1 MCGIFGIVG
10 EDSIVE
16 KILGSLTR
24 LEYRGYDSSGIA
36 ISDSEKKKILCFRA
50 EGKLEK
56 LKKILKNKKINGQI
70 GIGHTRW
77 ATHGVPSEKNAHP
90 HYTDSVAIVH
100 NGIIENYIKLK
111 KELSDKG
118 CKFKSQTDSEVIAHL
133 LTQFLNKGLNPHEAI
148 KETLP
153 KLEGAFALAILF
165 RDHKKLIGARKGS
178 PLALG
183 ISKKTFFLGSD
194 SIAIAPHTQNIC
206 YLDEGDW
213 VEINKSSFKI
223 YDSSNNEVNREIQLT
238 SYNNKNSGKGNF
250 NHFMQKEIFEQPS
263 VLGDSLSRFIN
274 PTQKTIQIPN
284 LKLNWNKIKSIKF
297 VACGTSYYA
306 CLVATYWFQ
315 KYSKIPAEAE
325 LASEFRYKSQIKLTS
340 QLCVFISQS
349 GETADTLAALRHA
362 KNHKMKILSIVNVVE
377 SSIARESNFVLPTAA
392 GPEIGVASTKALTA
406 QLCVLSCLCIFISK
420 KKKIISKSNEEKLT
434 KSIIEIPSKISEVL
448 KKNKKIEKVS
458 KDISVAK
465 SCLFIG
471 RGVCYPIALEGALKL
486 KEISY
491 IHAEGYAS
499 GEMKHGPIAL
509 IDKKM
514 PVVAICP
521 KNFIFEKNLSNI
533 QEILARGGKVY
544 VITDKKGET
553 YFKDLKIK
561 KLVIPDVEEFVSPIL
576 YCVPVQLLAY
586 YAAVLKGTDVDQPR
600 NLAKSVTVE

>member
-16 KILGSLTR
+16 KILSSLSR

-56 LKKILKNKKINGQI
+56 LKKILKNKKINGHI

-100 NGIIENYIKLK
+100 NGIIENYIELK

-133 LTQFLNKGLNPHEAI
+133 LTQFLNKGLSPHEAI

-315 KYSKIPAEAE
+315 KYSKISAEAE

-362 KNHKMKILSIVNVVE
+362 KKHKMKILSIVNVLE

-420 KKKIISKSNEEKLT
+420 KKKIISKSHEEKLT

-533 QEILARGGKVY
+533 QEILARGGKIY

-553 YFKDLKIK
+553 YFNDLKIK

-586 YAAVLKGTDVDQPR
+586 YAAVMKGTDVDQPR

>member
-16 KILGSLTR
+16 KILSSLTR

-36 ISDSEKKKILCFRA
+36 ISDSDKKKILCFRA
-50 EGKLEK
+50 EGKLEN
-56 LKKILKNKKINGQI
+56 LKKIIKNKKFNGQI

-77 ATHGVPSEKNAHP
+77 ATHGIPSEKNAHP
-90 HYTDSVAIVH
+90 HFTESVAIVH
-100 NGIIENYIKLK
+100 NGIIENYIELK
-111 KELSDKG
+111 KELLNKG

-165 RDHKKLIGARKGS
+165 RDHKTLIGARKGS

-183 ISKKTFFLGSD
+183 ISKKSFFLGSD
-194 SIAIAPHTQNIC
+194 SIAISPHTQNIC
-206 YLDEGDW
+206 YLEEGDW
-213 VEINKSSFKI
+213 VEINKNSFKI
-223 YDSSNNEVNREIQLT
+223 FDSSNNAVNREIQLT

-274 PTQKTIQIPN
+274 PTQKKIQIPN
-284 LKLNWNKIKSIKF
+284 LKINWNKIRSIKL

-315 KYSKIPAEAE
+315 KYTKIPAEAE
-325 LASEFRYKSQIKLTS
+325 LASEFRYKSQIELSS
-340 QLCVFISQS
+340 QLCIFISQS

-362 KNHKMKILSIVNVVE
+362 KIHRMKILSIVNVTE

-420 KKKIISKSNEEKLT
+420 KKKIISKLNEHKLT
-434 KSIIEIPSKISEVL
+434 KSIIEIPSKISEIL

-458 KDISVAK
+458 KDISLAK

-514 PVVAICP
+514 PVVALCP

-544 VITDKKGET
+544 VVTDKKGET

-561 KLVIPDVEEFVSPIL
+561 KIIIPDVEEFVSPIL

-586 YAAVLKGTDVDQPR
+586 YAAVIKGTDVDQPR

>member
-10 EDSIVE
+10 EDLIVE

-50 EGKLEK
+50 EGKLDN

-100 NGIIENYIKLK
+100 NGIIENYIELK

-133 LTQFLNKGLNPHEAI
+133 LTQFLNKGLSPNEAI

-223 YDSSNNEVNREIQLT
+223 YDSSNNTVNREIQLT

-274 PTQKTIQIPN
+274 PTQKKIQIPG

-325 LASEFRYKSQIKLTS
+325 LASEFRYKSQIDLTS

-362 KNHKMKILSIVNVVE
+362 KRHKMKILSIVNVVE

-406 QLCVLSCLCIFISK
+406 QLCVLSCLCIFIST
-420 KKKIISKSNEEKLT
+420 KKKIISKSNQERLT

-448 KKNKKIEKVS
+448 KKNKKIEKIS

-561 KLVIPDVEEFVSPIL
+561 KLVISDVEEFVSPIL

-586 YAAVLKGTDVDQPR
+586 YAAVIKGTDVDQPR

>member
-133 LTQFLNKGLNPHEAI
+133 LTQFLNKGLSPHEAI

-284 LKLNWNKIKSIKF
+284 LRLNWNKIKSIKF

-509 IDKKM
+509 IDKTM

-586 YAAVLKGTDVDQPR
+586 YAAVIKGTDVDQPR

>member
-1 MCGIFGIVG
+1 M
-10 EDSIVE
+10 
-16 KILGSLTR
+16 
-24 LEYRGYDSSGIA
+24 
-36 ISDSEKKKILCFRA
+36 CFRA

>member
-1 MCGIFGIVG
+1 MIV
-10 EDSIVE
+10 
-16 KILGSLTR
+16 
-24 LEYRGYDSSGIA
+24 
-36 ISDSEKKKILCFRA
+36 KKKILCFRA

-284 LKLNWNKIKSIKF
+284 LK
-297 VACGTSYYA
+297 T
-306 CLVATYWFQ
+306 
-315 KYSKIPAEAE
+315 
-325 LASEFRYKSQIKLTS
+325 
-340 QLCVFISQS
+340 
-349 GETADTLAALRHA
+349 
-362 KNHKMKILSIVNVVE
+362 
-377 SSIARESNFVLPTAA
+377 
-392 GPEIGVASTKALTA
+392 
-406 QLCVLSCLCIFISK
+406 
-420 KKKIISKSNEEKLT
+420 
-434 KSIIEIPSKISEVL
+434 
-448 KKNKKIEKVS
+448 
-458 KDISVAK
+458 
-465 SCLFIG
+465 
-471 RGVCYPIALEGALKL
+471 
-486 KEISY
+486 
-491 IHAEGYAS
+491 
-499 GEMKHGPIAL
+499 
-509 IDKKM
+509 
-514 PVVAICP
+514 
-521 KNFIFEKNLSNI
+521 
-533 QEILARGGKVY
+533 
-544 VITDKKGET
+544 
-553 YFKDLKIK
+553 
-561 KLVIPDVEEFVSPIL
+561 
-576 YCVPVQLLAY
+576 
-586 YAAVLKGTDVDQPR
+586 
-600 NLAKSVTVE
+600 

>member
-284 LKLNWNKIKSIKF
+284 LRLNWNKIKSIKF

-544 VITDKKGET
+544 VITDKKGES

>member
-10 EDSIVE
+10 EDLIVE

-50 EGKLEK
+50 EGKLDN

-100 NGIIENYIKLK
+100 NGIIENYIELK

-133 LTQFLNKGLNPHEAI
+133 LTQFLNKGLSPNEAI

-223 YDSSNNEVNREIQLT
+223 YDSSNNTVNREIQLT

-274 PTQKTIQIPN
+274 PTQKKIQIPG

-325 LASEFRYKSQIKLTS
+325 LASEFRYKSQIDLTS

-362 KNHKMKILSIVNVVE
+362 KRHKMKILSIVNVVE

-406 QLCVLSCLCIFISK
+406 QLCVLSCLCIFISI
-420 KKKIISKSNEEKLT
+420 KKKIISKSNQERLT

-448 KKNKKIEKVS
+448 KKNKKIEKIS

-561 KLVIPDVEEFVSPIL
+561 KLVISDVEEFVSPIL

-586 YAAVLKGTDVDQPR
+586 YAAVIKGTDVDQPR

>member
-36 ISDSEKKKILCFRA
+36 ISDSEKKNILCFRA
-50 EGKLEK
+50 EGKLEN

-100 NGIIENYIKLK
+100 NGIIENYIELK

-133 LTQFLNKGLNPHEAI
+133 LTQFLNKGLSPNEAI

-194 SIAIAPHTQNIC
+194 SIAIAPHTQHIC

-223 YDSSNNEVNREIQLT
+223 YDSSNNTVNREIQLT

-274 PTQKTIQIPN
+274 PTKKKIQIPG

-325 LASEFRYKSQIKLTS
+325 LASEFRYKSQIDLTS
-340 QLCVFISQS
+340 QLCIFISQS

-362 KNHKMKILSIVNVVE
+362 KRHKMKILSIVNVVE

-406 QLCVLSCLCIFISK
+406 QLCVLSCLCIFISQ
-420 KKKIISKSNEEKLT
+420 KKKIISKSNEERLT

-448 KKNKKIEKVS
+448 KKNKKIEKIS

-533 QEILARGGKVY
+533 QEILARGGKVF

-561 KLVIPDVEEFVSPIL
+561 KLVIPNVEEFVSPIL

-586 YAAVLKGTDVDQPR
+586 YAAVIKGTDVDQPR

>member
-133 LTQFLNKGLNPHEAI
+133 LTQFLNKGLSPNEAI

-325 LASEFRYKSQIKLTS
+325 LASEFRYKSQIKLSS

-362 KNHKMKILSIVNVVE
+362 KKHKMKILSIVNVVE
-377 SSIARESNFVLPTAA
+377 SSIARESNFVIPTAA

-544 VITDKKGET
+544 VITDKKGEI

-586 YAAVLKGTDVDQPR
+586 YAAVIKGTDVDQPR

>member
-133 LTQFLNKGLNPHEAI
+133 LTQFLNKGLSPHEAI

-284 LKLNWNKIKSIKF
+284 LRLNWNKIKSIKF

>member
-56 LKKILKNKKINGQI
+56 LKNILKNKKINGQI

>member
-420 KKKIISKSNEEKLT
+420 KKKIIR
-434 KSIIEIPSKISEVL
+434 
-448 KKNKKIEKVS
+448 KKI
-458 KDISVAK
+458 
-465 SCLFIG
+465 
-471 RGVCYPIALEGALKL
+471 
-486 KEISY
+486 
-491 IHAEGYAS
+491 H
-499 GEMKHGPIAL
+499 
-509 IDKKM
+509 
-514 PVVAICP
+514 
-521 KNFIFEKNLSNI
+521 NL
-533 QEILARGGKVY
+533 
-544 VITDKKGET
+544 
-553 YFKDLKIK
+553 
-561 KLVIPDVEEFVSPIL
+561 
-576 YCVPVQLLAY
+576 
-586 YAAVLKGTDVDQPR
+586 
-600 NLAKSVTVE
+600 

>member
-223 YDSSNNEVNREIQLT
+223 YDSSNNEVDREIQLT

>member
-10 EDSIVE
+10 EDLIVE

-50 EGKLEK
+50 EGKLDN

-100 NGIIENYIKLK
+100 NGIIENYIELK

-133 LTQFLNKGLNPHEAI
+133 LTQFLNKGLSPNEAI

-223 YDSSNNEVNREIQLT
+223 YDSSNNTVNREIQLT

-274 PTQKTIQIPN
+274 PTQKKIQIPG

-325 LASEFRYKSQIKLTS
+325 LASEFRYKSQIDLTS

-362 KNHKMKILSIVNVVE
+362 KRHKMKILSIVNVVE

-406 QLCVLSCLCIFISK
+406 QLCVLSCLCIFIST
-420 KKKIISKSNEEKLT
+420 KKKIISKSNEERLT

-448 KKNKKIEKVS
+448 KKNKKIEKIS

-561 KLVIPDVEEFVSPIL
+561 KLVISDVEEFVSPIL

-586 YAAVLKGTDVDQPR
+586 YAAVIKGTDVDQPR

>member
-284 LKLNWNKIKSIKF
+284 LRLNWNKIKSIKF